1 MRCRNVSNKLYETN
15 QIKRKTHSV
24 IVDKSSNDFDSII
37 ILVFLIVAWTFSI
50 VGFSAAARIESPMWF
65 DKNQNRLLQISSGEI
80 HTYQLRLRK
89 EQFISGNINQKDV
102 DVSIT
107 IINPSGQKVG
117 SFDQFD
123 QEKEPFHLKTQE
135 SGIYYIQI
143 ESKGI
148 KDGQYVIKLN
158 SSLPIAIL
166 NKDKMRQMM
175 VHYADDDAG
184 GVIFVVQKG
193 EVVFSQGYGLAN
205 IEYEIPFDVNTPF
218 QLASASKP
226 FTAFAIALLAENNKL
241 SLDDDIRKYLLW
253 MPDFGEIIS
262 IRHLLNHC
270 SGLKDAFTLWE
281 MSGGRHDDIF
291 TQKQILQLIKNQNRL
306 DFTPGQQYQYN
317 NSGYALLAEIVSQVT
332 KQEFNVWMKN
342 NIFNPLNM
350 KSTFVL
356 DNYQQIIK
364 NRAYSYESKYMGLK
378 NTPSNKSYFG
388 AVNVYS
394 TAADLSKWLR
404 NYHELNIGSQKIVAN
419 MWLPSA
425 SIFTKTKKKNYS
437 MGVFIRQHK
446 GLKQIQQGGTT
457 ANFRTMIKYYPEIDA
472 GVIVLSNTPDFN
484 VKSIAHKTAEIFF
497 SSELKIENE
506 KYIQTIIPGAD
517 IKRHKIIANNTIKLK
532 QQKVNALTDYIGIY
546 YSDEL
551 NATYKIDIEN
561 ELLVVKYH
569 RGVFPLY
576 PKDKDRF
583 GLNDDWLLD
592 WDFIFERDDQGKIH
606 GLKLDHSRA
615 HNVQFKR
622 VE

>member
-1 MRCRNVSNKLYETN
+1 MIVNRSSYDFARIKLLVLLIMTWTN
-15 QIKRKTHSV
+15 IMV
-24 IVDKSSNDFDSII
+24 C
-37 ILVFLIVAWTFSI
+37 
-50 VGFSAAARIESPMWF
+50 FSAKAEIENSLWL
-65 DKNQNRLLQISSGEI
+65 DKNQNRLIQISSGEI
-80 HTYQLRLRK
+80 HTYQLKLLK
-89 EQFISGNINQKDV
+89 EQFISGNINQKDA
-102 DVSIT
+102 DVKIT
-107 IINPSGQKVG
+107 IINPNGQIIDT
-117 SFDQFD
+117 FDQFY
-123 QEKEPFHLKTQE
+123 QEKEPFHFKTQE
-135 SGIYYIQI
+135 SGTYHIKI
-143 ESKGI
+143 ESKGLN
-148 KDGQYVIKLN
+148 DGQYTIKLN
-158 SSLPIAIL
+158 SSLSIAIS

-175 VHYADDDAG
+175 VHYADDEAG
-184 GVIFVVQKG
+184 GAILVVQKG
-193 EVVFSQGYGLAN
+193 EVIFSQGYGLAN
-205 IEYEIPFDVNTPF
+205 IEYDILFDVNTPF

-226 FTAFAIALLAENNKL
+226 FTAFAIALLAEKNKL

-253 MPDFGEIIS
+253 VPGFGEIIT
-262 IRHLLNHC
+262 IRHLLNHS
-270 SGLKDAFTLWE
+270 SGLKDAFNLWE
-281 MSGGRHDDIF
+281 MSGGRHGDIF
-291 TQKQILQLIKNQNRL
+291 TQKQILELIKNQKKL
-306 DFTPGQQYQYN
+306 DFKPGQQYQYN
-317 NSGYALLAEIVSQVT
+317 NSGYALLAEIVSLVT

-404 NYHELNIGSQKIVAN
+404 NYHELNIGSQKIISN

-425 SIFTKTKKKNYS
+425 SIFTKTKRKNYS

-446 GLKQIQQGGTT
+446 SLKQIQQGGTT

-484 VKSIAHKTAEIFF
+484 VKSIANKTAEIFF

-506 KYIQTIIPGAD
+506 KYIQSIIPGAD
-517 IKRHKIIANNTIKLK
+517 IKRHYIISNKEIKLK
-532 QQKVNALTDYIGIY
+532 QQKVNSLTDYIGIY

-561 ELLVVKYH
+561 EMLVVKYH
-569 RGVFPLY
+569 RGVFPLN
-576 PKDKDRF
+576 PKSKDRF

-592 WDFIFERDDQGKIH
+592 WDFIFERNIQDNVQG
-606 GLKLDHSRA
+606 LRLDHSRA
-615 HNVQFKR
+615 HKVRFKR
-622 VE
+622 IE